1 MRKAAWIQNLNSLS
15 QTGLQDEM
23 VLRYVTSRVKHH
35 IPVDGLQQR
44 GELDEEHGATIGGL
58 LATKADTT
66 KDLDLMFSKRVKVN
80 FRKDNK
86 GTLLNGR
93 WCLTCK

>member
-1 MRKAAWIQNLNSLS
+1 MRKAAQIQNLNSLS

-23 VLRYVTSRVKHH
+23 VLRYVTSRVKLH
-35 IPVDGLQQR
+35 IPVDGLRQR

-58 LATKADTT
+58 LVTKADTT

-86 GTLLNGR
+86 GTLLNGH

>member
-1 MRKAAWIQNLNSLS
+1 MRMAVGIWNLKSVTRTCLR
-15 QTGLQDEM
+15 DKM
-23 VLRYVTSRVKHH
+23 VLRHVTSQNKHH
-35 IPVDGLQQR
+35 IPADGLRQR
-44 GELDEEHGATIGGL
+44 DELDEEHGPTIGVL